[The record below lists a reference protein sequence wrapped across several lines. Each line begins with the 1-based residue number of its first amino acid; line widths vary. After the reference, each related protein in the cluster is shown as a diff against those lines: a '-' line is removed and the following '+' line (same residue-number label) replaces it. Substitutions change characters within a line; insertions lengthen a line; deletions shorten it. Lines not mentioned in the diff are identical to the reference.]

1 MATKRSSG
9 ILLYRDREGTT
20 EFLLVHPGGP
30 YWARRDDG
38 AWSIP
43 KGGIEG
49 EEESREAALRE
60 LDEELGS
67 AAPDLDAD
75 ELIELGSVRQRAGK
89 VVEAWA
95 AEGDFDP
102 AALDSNT
109 FEMEWPPRSGREVE
123 FPEVDRADWFD
134 LEGARRKLL
143 PAQGEFLDRLLEHL
157 GRPVARLVSFH
168 ARREHATRGAAVGRR
183 RPRRRG
189 GRPRDRDRQGGRNR
203 RRGGDRR
210 RDRKRGGRA
219 GAGPGARRP
228 GARRGGAERARQ
240 RRGQEGAAR
249 DARQRARRRD
259 LAPPARRPAGP
270 AADRADRR
278 GAGGAAGDRLP
289 GRRPA
294 RRHRPPDR
302 QTRA

>member
-9 ILLYRDREGTT
+9 ILLYRDREGST

-49 EEESREAALRE
+49 EEGSREAALRE
-60 LDEELGS
+60 LDEELGA
-67 AAPDLDAD
+67 AAPDLDPG

-89 VVEAWA
+89 VVDAWA

-123 FPEVDRADWFD
+123 FPEGGRAEWFD

-143 PAQGEFLDRLLEHL
+143 PAQSEFLDRLL
-157 GRPVARLVSFH
+157 ARLN
-168 ARREHATRGAAVGRR
+168 
-183 RPRRRG
+183 G
-189 GRPRDRDRQGGRNR
+189 G
-203 RRGGDRR
+203 
-210 RDRKRGGRA
+210 
-219 GAGPGARRP
+219 
-228 GARRGGAERARQ
+228 
-240 RRGQEGAAR
+240 
-249 DARQRARRRD
+249 
-259 LAPPARRPAGP
+259 
-270 AADRADRR
+270 
-278 GAGGAAGDRLP
+278 
-289 GRRPA
+289 
-294 RRHRPPDR
+294 
-302 QTRA
+302 